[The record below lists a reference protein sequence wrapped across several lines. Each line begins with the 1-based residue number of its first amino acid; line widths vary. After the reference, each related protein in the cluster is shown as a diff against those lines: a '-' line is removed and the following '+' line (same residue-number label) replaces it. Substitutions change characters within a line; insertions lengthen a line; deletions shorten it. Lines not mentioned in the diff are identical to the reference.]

1 MKEKI
6 IIENQIEELNKLA
19 ASIENISEKWG
30 LSASNAM
37 NLNLVLE
44 EAVSNTI
51 FYGFNDKE
59 KHEIEIEFTL
69 LENKNLIII
78 IEDDGLA
85 FDPTKTKMPD
95 TELQL
100 EDRPIGGLGIF
111 LISNIMDN
119 VSYER
124 KNERNIL
131 TLEKKLDI

>member
-6 IIENQIEELNKLA
+6 IIENRIEELNKLA

-124 KNERNIL
+124 NNERNIL